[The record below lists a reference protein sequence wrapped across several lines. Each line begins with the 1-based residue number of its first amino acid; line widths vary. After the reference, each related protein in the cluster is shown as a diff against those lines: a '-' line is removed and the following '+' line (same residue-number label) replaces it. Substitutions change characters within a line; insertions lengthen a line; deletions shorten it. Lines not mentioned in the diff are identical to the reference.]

1 MRRANCDRGAMVLTG
16 PSSSSNSASFRRTF
30 DIVGQHAK
38 QVRGHGFQGGAA
50 GRSWILKVRNARSP
64 VLRFLYAATVSP
76 ASSCSQTGSNDVEAV
91 ERGFGG
97 DAVVVP
103 APRERAISRM
113 KCFFILATARSARSP
128 MFFSHAVLRPFCR
141 CRHRRGFRS
150 LQQSFALARSL
161 LRQQRI
167 SADHEALPGV
177 EFRDLRH
184 VAFKGR
190 VAGCR
195 LRPRPETH
203 EERWSS
209 PPGFRSSRASVSM
222 PPTSTTRDSLKRR
235 RSFSTCAAKVDESAA
250 FESRRR
256 PHGRTELDLRQRFF
270 CRLGSSQPAGNG
282 NSTSKSG
289 RRAPERR
296 LASRQGDMEF

>member
-1 MRRANCDRGAMVLTG
+1 MVLTG

-103 APRERAISRM
+103 APRERTISRM

-235 RSFSTCAAKVDESAA
+235 RSFSTCAAKVCPVITNNVLDED
-250 FESRRR
+250 R
-256 PHGRTELDLRQRFF
+256 
-270 CRLGSSQPAGNG
+270 
-282 NSTSKSG
+282 
-289 RRAPERR
+289 
-296 LASRQGDMEF
+296 